1 MSMIGSER
9 YAEAMKIAPGQQRFR
24 GAFTKK
30 PSMEL
35 MSIYSLDH
43 LTYIAYRPR
52 CYYIKYTG
60 PCSDRIQPQHMCPS
74 ASRPKLTRCRSMT

>member
-35 MSIYSLDH
+35 MSIYCLDH
-43 LTYIAYRPR
+43 LTYVAFGPWS
-52 CYYIKYTG
+52 YYIKYTG
-60 PCSDRIQPQHMCPS
+60 PGSDRSSPSMCARAPLALS
-74 ASRPKLTRCRSMT
+74 

>member
-30 PSMEL
+30 PSLEL
-35 MSIYSLDH
+35 LSISSLDH
-43 LTYIAYRPR
+43 LTYCSLWTAVLLHQVYRSRYCIDPAPAYVPGRHSP
-52 CYYIKYTG
+52 
-60 PCSDRIQPQHMCPS
+60 
-74 ASRPKLTRCRSMT
+74 

>member
-35 MSIYSLDH
+35 LSISSLDH
-43 LTYIAYRPR
+43 LTYVAY
-52 CYYIKYTG
+52 G
-60 PCSDRIQPQHMCPS
+60 PCGPTTSSILVQVLIDPAPAYVPGRLSP
-74 ASRPKLTRCRSMT
+74 

>member
-35 MSIYSLDH
+35 LSISSLDH
-43 LTYIAYRPR
+43 LTYVAYGPR
-52 CYYIKYTG
+52 SYYIKYTG
-60 PCSDRIQPQHMCPS
+60 PGPDRSSPS
-74 ASRPKLTRCRSMT
+74 VCARAPLALS